1 MNEEIVKKIAEEL
14 KIKAD
19 QVEKT
24 LNLLSEGNT
33 VPMIARYRKDV
44 TGGLD
49 EEQILYIQKQF
60 DYQNKL
66 KERKENVLRLIEQ
79 QGKLTDE
86 IRKSVEEADKL
97 STVEDI
103 YRPYAQKKKTRAANA
118 IKLGL
123 QPLADW
129 MLSLPTD
136 GSLEEEAAKYVKE
149 DGAKDVQE
157 AVQGAK
163 DIIAEAVSDNPQQ
176 RWAFKENI
184 EKTGVLKTSLK
195 KDAKDENKVYEM
207 YYDRS
212 EKIST
217 IADHRVMAID
227 RAEKE
232 KVITVSFVFDEDY
245 LKDEAYKNL
254 THGQDT
260 AVEKELR
267 EASDDGCERLLFPS
281 IEREIR
287 SDLSER
293 AHTKSIEVFSK
304 NLEKLLLQAPLKGR
318 VVMGFDPGYV
328 NGCKLAVIDETGKM
342 LAVDKIVPF
351 GKKHPDPEGAKKKLL
366 ELINTYNVKI
376 VAIGNGT
383 ASRESE
389 KLIADLIQENH
400 LDLEYAI
407 VSEAGASVWSAQ
419 EAARKEFP
427 DMAIEERSAV
437 SIGRRLLD
445 PLAELIKIDPKS
457 IGVGQYQHD
466 LPQKALSERLDEVVM
481 KCVNRTGADVN
492 TASEELLTHIS
503 GLNAGIAR
511 EIINY
516 RNEHGRFT
524 NREQLKQ
531 VKKLGPKAFTQCA
544 GFLRI
549 VGGDEPLDET
559 SIHPESYDDARAL
572 MKACGIA
579 KLGEADAQF
588 PEDKVAPLHIGSYTL
603 KDIED
608 AIRQPLRD
616 YRDQFEGAQ
625 LRSDILNIEDLS
637 IGDKLSGTVR
647 NVVDFGA
654 FVDVGLHEDG
664 LVLPSRMSTARVTDP
679 NEIVSVGD
687 IVDVWV
693 AEIDKERGR
702 VALSMIPLEALH
714 EKEEKM
720 KEAREKRK
728 QMPKHRKKLTD
739 LKVGE
744 KYTGVVENLT
754 EYGAFVNIGAK
765 KSGLLHVSRMA
776 MEKVEDPSTMVKPG
790 DTIEVYVSDIDAER
804 NRLSLSLLP
813 LDQLEEKEKKLGTG
827 RRTHNSRR
835 QEKKEP
841 VTMEDAMARLMNRFG
856 K

>member
-1 MNEEIVKKIAEEL
+1 MNEEIMQTIASEL
-14 KIKAD
+14 KVGVE
-19 QVEKT
+19 QVQNT
-24 LNLLSEGNT
+24 LNLLAEGNT

-44 TGGLD
+44 TKGLD
-49 EEQILYIQKQF
+49 EEQILYIEKQF

-66 KERKENVLRLIEQ
+66 KERKEDVLRLIEQ

-86 IRKSVEEADKL
+86 IRASVMAADKL
-97 STVEDI
+97 SIVEDI
-103 YRPYAQKKKTRAANA
+103 YRPYAQKKKTRAATA
-118 IKLGL
+118 IKNGL

-129 MLSLPTD
+129 MLALPEE
-136 GSLEEEAAKYVKE
+136 GSLEEEAAKYVSE
-149 DGAKDVQE
+149 NVKD
-157 AVQGAK
+157 AAAAIQGAK

-176 RWAFKENI
+176 RWAFKDNI
-184 EKTGVLKTSLK
+184 LKTGVLATKIK

-212 EKIST
+212 EKISS

-232 KVITVSFVFDEDY
+232 KVISVSFVFDEDY
-245 LKDEAYKNL
+245 LISEACGNL
-254 THGQDT
+254 LKGQST
-260 AVEKELR
+260 IVEEELR
-267 EASDDGCERLLFPS
+267 AAAKDGCTRLLFPS

-287 SDLSER
+287 SELSER
-293 AHTKSIEVFSK
+293 AHTKSIEVFSM

-318 VVMGFDPGYV
+318 VVLGFDPGYV

-342 LAVDKIVPF
+342 LEVDKIVPF
-351 GKKHPDPEGAKKKLL
+351 GNRRPDPEGAKKRLL
-366 ELINTYNVKI
+366 ELIRQYNVRI

-389 KLIADLIQENH
+389 KLIADLIRENK

-503 GLNAGIAR
+503 GLNASIAR
-511 EIINY
+511 EIVAY
-516 RNEHGRFT
+516 RNANGRFT
-524 NREQLKQ
+524 DREQLKK

-559 SIHPESYDDARAL
+559 SIHPESYDAARAL
-572 MKACGIA
+572 MKACGITE
-579 KLGEADAQF
+579 LGQKDAQF
-588 PEDKVAPLHIGSYTL
+588 PAEKTENLGIGEYTL

-616 YRDQFEGAQ
+616 YRDQFEGAL
-625 LRSDILNIEDLS
+625 LRSDILDIKDLS

-664 LVLPSRMSTARVTDP
+664 LVLPSRMSRNKVTDP
-679 NEIVSVGD
+679 SEVVSVGD

-693 AEIDKERGR
+693 AEIDEARNR
-702 VALSMIPLEALH
+702 VALSMIPLDALK

-720 KEAREKRK
+720 KETRHRREKA
-728 QMPKHRKKLTD
+728 PRKKLDELT
-739 LKVGE
+739 VGE
-744 KYTGVVENLT
+744 KYSGVVENLT

-765 KSGLLHVSRMA
+765 KAGLLHVSRMS
-776 MEKVEDPSTMVKPG
+776 MDKVEDPSTVVKPG
-790 DTIEVYVSDIDAER
+790 DRIEVYVSDVDTER

-813 LDQLEEKEKKLGTG
+813 LDQLKEKESHSRSG
-827 RRTHNSRR
+827 RTRSQKNDNR
-835 QEKKEP
+835 P
-841 VTMEDAMARLMNRFG
+841 VTMDDAMARLMARFG